1 MMVAGR
7 VKMTLGSEGRES
19 FVIASN
25 LFRVIAHKKNTHRKY
40 LLLSLFFLYCT
51 VSYSSQYSLYATL
64 ISSLLMMMMII

>member
-25 LFRVIAHKKNTHRKY
+25 LFRVIAHKKNTRDY
-40 LLLSLFFLYCT
+40 
-51 VSYSSQYSLYATL
+51 
-64 ISSLLMMMMII
+64 I